1 MYEHLKDGAGDS
13 QLAGRF
19 LVDFKSK
26 KEQEKEV
33 QEDHDLNES
42 EQNYQDDENEWLVPD
57 ISLLFMIWNNK
68 FSLIY
73 VLSSGSC
80 LKCQITGLKVN
91 FLS

>member
-19 LVDFKSK
+19 LVDFESK

-57 ISLLFMIWNNK
+57 ISLLFTIWNNK
-68 FSLIY
+68 FSLI
-73 VLSSGSC
+73 
-80 LKCQITGLKVN
+80 KAI
-91 FLS
+91 